1 MGVEDSF
8 VNRTNS
14 VNTATSSNHVVMMQG
29 KNGKPWPTAINPKFL
44 AQTQIGTMIQSAQ
57 NMTIVDQL
65 MNDKTKFQEIDMGK
79 FDEDDK
85 QYIYVDIQ
93 NKKVYDVRNENH
105 MLKL

>member
-1 MGVEDSF
+1 
-8 VNRTNS
+8 
-14 VNTATSSNHVVMMQG
+14 MMQG

-44 AQTQIGTMIQSAQ
+44 AQTYIGTIIGGQPSQ
-57 NMTIVDQL
+57 KLTIIDQL
-65 MNDKTKFQEIDMGK
+65 MNDKSAFQEIDMGM

-93 NKKVYDVRNENH
+93 NKKVYDLRNENH